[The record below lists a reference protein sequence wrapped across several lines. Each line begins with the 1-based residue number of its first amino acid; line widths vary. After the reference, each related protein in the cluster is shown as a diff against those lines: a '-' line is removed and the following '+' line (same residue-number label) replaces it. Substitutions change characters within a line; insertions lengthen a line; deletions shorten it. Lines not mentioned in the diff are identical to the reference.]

1 MIKCPQCGRVSH
13 HPKDEE
19 HRYCGACHQ
28 FHDTMKETE
37 ATDTPPLSSRREQ
50 TLIMLMKW
58 RDDELQSAGVYK
70 LTEMIFAAVEKHP
83 EAAQLCRDM
92 VAQAESNAKRLEKII
107 INYNAPK
114 Q

>member
-1 MIKCPQCGRVSH
+1 MIRCPKCGRVSY

-37 ATDTPPLSSRREQ
+37 TSPSDRREK
-50 TLIMLMKW
+50 TLEMLMRW
-58 RDDELQSAGVYK
+58 RDDEMQCAGVYK
-70 LTEMIFAAVEKHP
+70 LTEMIFSSVEKHP

-92 VAQAESNAKRLEKII
+92 VEQAESNAKRMEKII
-107 INYNAPK
+107 IGYKAPK
-114 Q
+114 P